1 MAIEDCFILTKDDRK
16 CIRRNFAEALIAKM
30 EGEMSSL
37 KCLPSFLP
45 RPSGNESG
53 DYLALDF
60 GGSNVR
66 AMMVR
71 LAGGHA
77 DILRMKKMSLRRV
90 DGSDYTSADTH
101 AKDLFGAIADLLLT
115 VAPEGERISL
125 GHTFSFPAEQLS
137 VQEARLIKWTKEFGV
152 QGVVGEEVNRL
163 LGEAFARRGEGR
175 VRPVAIIN
183 DTVGALLACAYR
195 QPNTTIGSICGTGHN
210 TAAVFPDGMIYNL
223 ESGNFDGLPITEYD
237 WELDHASLA
246 PNEQRLEKMSA
257 GHYLGKIVTLAAADK
272 LACFA
277 SGGELT
283 GEDLGMILNDGGES
297 HRTADFIERR
307 FGERITQ
314 SDCAFLRRLTRAVVA
329 RSAQMVACTYLGII
343 DVIDPNHTDHH
354 TIAVDGSLF
363 GKMPMYAK
371 EVERVLTE
379 GLVGERAKADLV
391 HAGDGS
397 GIGAA
402 VAAAL
407 ALSKR
412 DERRQDC
419 RSFGKSMVALYG
431 SKGQP

>member
-1 MAIEDCFILTKDDRK
+1 MAIEDQFILTKDDRK
-16 CIRRNFAEALIAKM
+16 QIRRNFAEALIAKM
-30 EGEMSSL
+30 EGGESSL

-45 RPSGNESG
+45 RPSGQESG

-66 AMMVR
+66 AMTVR
-71 LAGGHA
+71 LSGGQA

-90 DGSDYTSADTH
+90 GSLDYTSGEVE
-101 AKDLFGAIADLLLT
+101 AKDLFGIIADLILA
-115 VAPEGERISL
+115 VAPDGENIAL

-137 VQEARLIKWTKEFGV
+137 VGEARLIKWTKEFAV
-152 QGVVGEEVNRL
+152 EGVVGEQVNQL
-163 LGEAFARRGEGR
+163 LSEAFARRGVDR

-183 DTVGALLACAYR
+183 DTVGTLLASAYR
-195 QPNTTIGSICGTGHN
+195 APDTTIGSICGTGHN
-210 TAAVFPDGMIYNL
+210 TAAVLPDGMIYNL
-223 ESGNFDGLPITEYD
+223 ESGNFDGLPVTQYD
-237 WELDHASLA
+237 FALDRASLA

-272 LACFA
+272 LDCLRT
-277 SGGELT
+277 GTELT
-283 GEDLGMILNDGGES
+283 GEDLGMILNDGGQS
-297 HRTADFIERR
+297 RRTADLIEHR

-343 DVIDPNHTDHH
+343 DVIDPSHTEHH

-391 HAGDGS
+391 WAGDGS

-407 ALSKR
+407 ALARPADK
-412 DERRQDC
+412 QDYHT
-419 RSFGKSMVALYG
+419 FAESMVALYG
-431 SKGQP
+431 SKGEA

>member
-1 MAIEDCFILTKDDRK
+1 MAIEDQFILTKDDRK
-16 CIRRNFAEALIAKM
+16 QIRRNFAEALIAKM
-30 EGEMSSL
+30 EGGESSL

-45 RPSGNESG
+45 RPSGQESG
-53 DYLALDF
+53 DYLAHDF

-66 AMMVR
+66 AMTVR
-71 LAGGHA
+71 LSGGQA

-90 DGSDYTSADTH
+90 GSLDYTSGEVE
-101 AKDLFGAIADLLLT
+101 AKDLFGIIADLILA
-115 VAPEGERISL
+115 VAPDGENIAL
-125 GHTFSFPAEQLS
+125 GHTFSFPAQQLS
-137 VQEARLIKWTKEFGV
+137 VGEARLIKWTKEFAV
-152 QGVVGEEVNRL
+152 EGVVGEQVNQL
-163 LGEAFARRGEGR
+163 LSEAFARRGVDR

-183 DTVGALLACAYR
+183 DTVGTLLASAYR
-195 QPNTTIGSICGTGHN
+195 APDTTIGSICGTGHN
-210 TAAVFPDGMIYNL
+210 PAAVLPDGMIYNL
-223 ESGNFDGLPITEYD
+223 ESGNFDGLPVTQYD
-237 WELDHASLA
+237 FALDRASLA

-272 LACFA
+272 LDCLRT
-277 SGGELT
+277 GTELT
-283 GEDLGMILNDGGES
+283 GEDLGMILNDGGQS
-297 HRTADFIERR
+297 RRTADLIEHR

-343 DVIDPNHTDHH
+343 DVIDPSHTEHH

-391 HAGDGS
+391 WAGDGS

-407 ALSKR
+407 ALARPADK
-412 DERRQDC
+412 QDYHTFAE
-419 RSFGKSMVALYG
+419 SIVALYG
-431 SKGQP
+431 SKGEA

>member
-1 MAIEDCFILTKDDRK
+1 MAIEDQFILTKDDRK
-16 CIRRNFAEALIAKM
+16 QIRRNFAEALIAKM
-30 EGEMSSL
+30 EGGESSL

-45 RPSGNESG
+45 RPSGQESG

-66 AMMVR
+66 AMIVR
-71 LAGGHA
+71 LSGGQA
-77 DILRMKKMSLRRV
+77 DILRMKKMSLHRV
-90 DGSDYTSADTH
+90 GSLDYTSGDVE
-101 AKDLFGAIADLLLT
+101 AKDLFGIIADLILA
-115 VAPEGERISL
+115 VAPDGENIAL

-137 VQEARLIKWTKEFGV
+137 VGEARLIKWTKEFAV
-152 QGVVGEEVNRL
+152 EGVVGVD
-163 LGEAFARRGEGR
+163 R

-183 DTVGALLACAYR
+183 DTVGTLLASAYR
-195 QPNTTIGSICGTGHN
+195 APNTTIGSICGTGHN
-210 TAAVFPDGMIYNL
+210 TAAVLPDGMIYNL
-223 ESGNFDGLPITEYD
+223 ESGNFDGLPVTQYD
-237 WELDHASLA
+237 LALDRASLA

-272 LACFA
+272 LDCLCT
-277 SGGELT
+277 GTELT
-283 GEDLGMILNDGGES
+283 GEDLGMILNDGGQS
-297 HRTADFIERR
+297 RRTADLIEHR

-343 DVIDPNHTDHH
+343 DVIDPSHTEHH

-391 HAGDGS
+391 WAGDGS

-402 VAAAL
+402 VAATLAL
-407 ALSKR
+407 ARPADK
-412 DERRQDC
+412 QDYHT
-419 RSFGKSMVALYG
+419 FAESMVALYG
-431 SKGQP
+431 SKGEA

>member
-1 MAIEDCFILTKDDRK
+1 MAIEDCFILTKDDRNR
-16 CIRRNFAEALIAKM
+16 IRRNFAEALIAKM
-30 EGEMSSL
+30 EGEASSL

-45 RPSGNESG
+45 RPSGTEG
-53 DYLALDF
+53 GEYLALDF

-66 AMMVR
+66 AMTVR
-71 LAGGHA
+71 LSGGQA

-90 DGSDYTSADTH
+90 GACDYTSADVE
-101 AKDLFGAIADLLLT
+101 AKDLFGVIADLILA
-115 VAPEGERISL
+115 VAPETDTIAL

-137 VQEARLIKWTKEFGV
+137 VKEARLIKWTKEFGV
-152 QGVVGEEVNRL
+152 QGAVGEEVNRML
-163 LGEAFARRGEGR
+163 TEAFTRRGESR

-183 DTVGALLACAYR
+183 DTVGTLLASAYR
-195 QPNTTIGSICGTGHN
+195 MPNTTIGSICGTGHN

-223 ESGNFDGLPITEYD
+223 ESGNFDGLPVTEYD
-237 WELDHASLA
+237 LEVDRMSLA

-272 LACFA
+272 LACFRA
-277 SGGELT
+277 GGELT

-297 HRTADFIERR
+297 RRTADLVEHR
-307 FGERITQ
+307 FGQRIVQ

-343 DVIDPNHTDHH
+343 DVIDPTHTEHH
-354 TIAVDGSLF
+354 AIAVDGSLF

-371 EVERVLTE
+371 EVERVLGE
-379 GLVGERAKADLV
+379 GLVGEKAKADLIW
-391 HAGDGS
+391 AGDGS

-407 ALSKR
+407 ALAR
-412 DERRQDC
+412 PADQQDYHT
-419 RSFGKSMVALYG
+419 FAESMVALYG
-431 SKGQP
+431 SKGQA